1 MTTDDPSQDTVD
13 PETEA
18 TIRAVVRGELERH
31 RADSPWRA
39 VGQVLAGVL
48 FALFV
53 LSPVMGVSL
62 FAFADAGVPLGLI
75 GAGSLV
81 VWLGLIA
88 YGWRLPPFR

>member
-1 MTTDDPSQDTVD
+1 MTADDADEGLD

-18 TIRAVVRGELERH
+18 AIRSVVREELERN
-31 RADSPWRA
+31 RRNSPWRA

-53 LSPVMGVSL
+53 LQPLLGVSV
-62 FAFADAGVPLGLI
+62 FALSEAGVPLGLL
-75 GAGSLV
+75 GGGLLV
-81 VWLGLIA
+81 LCVGLVA